1 MPVFEC
7 SRCNAMTYSSS
18 KTNVAPCA
26 ECGAERKRLVHDAAS
41 FAEAKQVPRATS
53 YGDHA
58 VAIFDDF
65 EQVADIAT
73 QFLDQANLAGGLVM
87 AAVPQEL
94 EDMILERLHP
104 EDQIGIFWEPPSD
117 TYGPTFSPESVI
129 ERFIDIAECE
139 DRPVFVLGCADEA
152 IQTFTSLEGWVDYER
167 RAHEAAVE
175 YGVTVLC
182 LYDTRLH
189 DDTMMRAGLRTHGL
203 SYDAADGQPRRN
215 EEFDYEPPAA
225 PGSSSPSST

>member
-1 MPVFEC
+1 MPIFEC
-7 SRCNAMTYSSS
+7 SRCNVMTYSSS
-18 KTNVAPCA
+18 KTNVMPCGA
-26 ECGAERKRLVHDAAS
+26 CGAERKRLVHDAAS
-41 FAEAKQVPRATS
+41 FAEAKEVPRATS

-58 VAIFDDF
+58 IAVFDDF

-117 TYGPTFSPESVI
+117 TYGPTFSPDSVI

-139 DRPVFVLGCADEA
+139 DRPVFVLGCADEP
-152 IQTFTSLEGWVDYER
+152 IETFTSLEGWIEYER
-167 RAHEAAVE
+167 RAHEVAIE

-189 DDTMMRAGLRTHGL
+189 DDTLLRAGLKTHGL
-203 SYDAADGQPRRN
+203 QFQLSDALQRRD
-215 EEFDYEPPAA
+215 EEFDYEPP
-225 PGSSSPSST
+225 PGQSSPSST